1 MTTIVV
7 SPSQVVEET
16 PSSEMIQLQV
26 LVKEEDWVGLFDQV
40 EVWRSRDTINGP
52 YEELTAEKWLRAR
65 IPKDAADAPSTP
77 VAGPFAV
84 ASGKTLQLK
93 VNETDDLV
101 ITVAGVDPMT
111 FGQIAGQ
118 ITAQGQLKVRSYVTT
133 AGELVVETTEPGTGA
148 VLRVVGG
155 DVAALVG
162 LPMTEPEGLAYG
174 RDARIA
180 LKRGTEEYL
189 FTDVRGSTAY
199 FYKTRFRNRLTMAVS
214 EFSHPFSV
222 GQALGISSANI
233 VCGYIDLVDM
243 NGKPLAYRMVSVH
256 NRFQGELV
264 ENKFIAGRDETKL
277 TDTCGHASFTLVR
290 GCTATVA
297 ISGTDIARDI
307 LVPTDPTVKTFNLL
321 DPDVGTGE
329 DIFKVQVPQIVYAER
344 RSL

>member
-7 SPSQVVEET
+7 SPAQVVEAT
-16 PSSEMIQLQV
+16 PTSEMIQLQV

-40 EVWRSRDTINGP
+40 EVWRSRDTVSGP
-52 YEELTAEKWLRAR
+52 YEELTAEKWMRAR
-65 IPKDAADAPSTP
+65 IPKTAGDAPSTP
-77 VAGPFAV
+77 VAGAFVV

-101 ITVAGVDPMT
+101 VTITGVDPLT
-111 FGQIAGQ
+111 YGQVATQ
-118 ITAQGQLKVRSYVTT
+118 VTAQGQLRVRAYVASDGTF
-133 AGELVVETTEPGTGA
+133 VVETTEPGTGA
-148 VLRVVGG
+148 ILRVVGG

-174 RDARIA
+174 RDARLA
-180 LKRGTEEYL
+180 LKRGVEEYL

-199 FYKTRFRNRLTMAVS
+199 FYKTRFRNRITQAVS

-222 GQALGISSANI
+222 GQALGISSENI
-233 VCGYIDLVDM
+233 VCGYVDLVDVS
-243 NGKPLAYRMVSVH
+243 GRPLAYRMVSVH

-297 ISGTDIARDI
+297 ISGTDVARDI

-329 DIFKVQVPQIVYAER
+329 DVFKVQVPDIIYAER